1 MQLLRIAP
9 HRLYFFS
16 GMLAILVMF
25 SWWGYRLPALSAWG
39 LQTHAMLMPLGFF
52 PLFILGFT
60 FTAGPK
66 WLAMPDEKRGF
77 VLAGASYLTGVA
89 GQVVADI
96 SGLSWAGLAGSVLML
111 LAWLGVTLRWAGI
124 CGSSAVKDRWHG
136 WVLLSG
142 MMHGAVALFTMMLVR
157 AGLPQYTLLTT
168 ALAVFGFLLPVF
180 LNVCHRAA
188 ILQPECGA
196 ALSDV
201 EAYWLL
207 ATWVACCELIVI
219 GEGFALPVMTAGG
232 AAGLCL
238 SSMTAL
244 YRWQS
249 YRCLNNR
256 LLAMLHYAFCMVT
269 CIRGIV
275 AGAGIRSAY
284 R

>member
-1 MQLLRIAP
+1 
-9 HRLYFFS
+9 
-16 GMLAILVMF
+16 
-25 SWWGYRLPALSAWG
+25 LPAPIVFFQRYAGDSRHVQLVGVPFTGIVCRG

-201 EAYWLL
+201 EALL
-207 ATWVACCELIVI
+207 ATRN
-219 GEGFALPVMTAGG
+219 MGG
-232 AAGLCL
+232 
-238 SSMTAL
+238 
-244 YRWQS
+244 
-249 YRCLNNR
+249 
-256 LLAMLHYAFCMVT
+256 LLRADCHW
-269 CIRGIV
+269 
-275 AGAGIRSAY
+275 
-284 R
+284 